1 MSDDPV
7 IAEKA
12 IAQNIGQLSL
22 TALAA
27 RIEKKRSEYYD
38 ELETANKGNEI
49 TRWLLYF
56 VSLKRFH
63 FCFPFLRCSAISP

>member
-1 MSDDPV
+1 M
-7 IAEKA
+7 
-12 IAQNIGQLSL
+12 

-38 ELETANKGNEI
+38 ELEAANKGNEI

-56 VSLKRFH
+56 ARVVLEAQRTSERH
-63 FCFPFLRCSAISP
+63 IQFCCPFLRCSAISP